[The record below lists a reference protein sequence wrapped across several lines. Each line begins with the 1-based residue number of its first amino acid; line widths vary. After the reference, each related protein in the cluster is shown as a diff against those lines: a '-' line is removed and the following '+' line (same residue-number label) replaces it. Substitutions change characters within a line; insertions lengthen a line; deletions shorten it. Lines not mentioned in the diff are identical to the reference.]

1 MRPALLLIC
10 ILAAL
15 GLAWAVVV
23 LVVLLGNGPETFKE
37 RRRRKRRFE
46 ERLGEAVRLGGG
58 NLTSAGVEFIEQNGG
73 GAGVRL
79 RRAGVTPPPHHE

>member
-1 MRPALLLIC
+1 MKPWLLLAGL
-10 ILAAL
+10 LAAL
-15 GLAWAVVV
+15 GLAGAAIILIYVF
-23 LVVLLGNGPETFKE
+23 GNGPETFKE

-46 ERLGEAVRLGGG
+46 ERLEDAVRLGGG

-79 RRAGVTPPPHHE
+79 RHVAKAEASRS